1 MGAIKELGIWFN
13 EKYDEYD
20 DDIGEW
26 KGKYRLYFM
35 SAPPEKGNGI
45 RIVILHKDEE
55 DGNMTYMQDYYE
67 GTDYEKD
74 LEPED
79 MYYKVT
85 GFIDDMMENMP
96 KY

>member
-1 MGAIKELGIWFN
+1 MGVMKDLDAWFS
-13 EKYDEYD
+13 ERYDEYD

-35 SAPPEKGNGI
+35 DAPPEKGNGI
-45 RIVILHKDEE
+45 RIVVVRRDEE
-55 DGNMTYMQDYYE
+55 DGNMSYMQDFFE

-74 LEPED
+74 LEPGD
-79 MYYKVT
+79 MFHKVI
-85 GFIDDMMENMP
+85 GFIEDMMENMP